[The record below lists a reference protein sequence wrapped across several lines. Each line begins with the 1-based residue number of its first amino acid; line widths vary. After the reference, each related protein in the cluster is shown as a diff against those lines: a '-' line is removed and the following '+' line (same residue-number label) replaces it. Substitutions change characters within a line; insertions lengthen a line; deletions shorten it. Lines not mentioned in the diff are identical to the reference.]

1 MDVGDMLRSVSG
13 GTPTPG
19 GGAVGWIVLGQGVAL
34 LRMVSNL
41 TAKSKKWESG
51 HEVSKLILDATE
63 GFEMKA
69 LEGFHSD
76 CEAYESVVSAYKI
89 PQERDD
95 RQAAIESASLLAAE
109 VPLRLMEMALE
120 ASLLHV
126 KLAGYHNKNADS
138 DLVSSG
144 LLLKAAAV
152 IGSKNVQANIPYLSP
167 SDLSTVNA
175 EHKSI
180 AESLGKVIPII
191 TGDGEL

>member
-41 TAKSKKWESG
+41 TAKSKKWASG
-51 HEVSKLILDATE
+51 HEVSKLILDTTE
-63 GFEMKA
+63 GFEIKA

-95 RQAAIESASLLAAE
+95 RQSAIESASPVSYTHLTLPTNRE
-109 VPLRLMEMALE
+109 V
-120 ASLLHV
+120 
-126 KLAGYHNKNADS
+126 
-138 DLVSSG
+138 
-144 LLLKAAAV
+144 
-152 IGSKNVQANIPYLSP
+152 
-167 SDLSTVNA
+167 
-175 EHKSI
+175 
-180 AESLGKVIPII
+180 
-191 TGDGEL
+191 